1 MSLTTL
7 SGNSLA
13 EVGLGTW
20 KSEPEVVYTA
30 VREAIAMGYRHID
43 CASMYGNE
51 PDIGLALD
59 DAIKDGDVLRED
71 LFITSK
77 LWNNAHVPED
87 VRPALEKTLSD
98 LRLDYL
104 DLYLMHW
111 PVAVRSDVHFAS
123 TADECIS
130 LKILPLETT
139 WTAMEACVDKG
150 LARYIGVANF
160 SIRKLEKL
168 ITEARIQPAMNQVEL
183 HPFLEQQMLV
193 RFCQEHCIQV
203 TAYSPLGSMDRSANA
218 RSDDEPSL
226 LDNAII
232 GEIAHKH
239 DMSPAQVL
247 IQWAVQRGVYVIP
260 KSVSPIRQRENLE
273 AANLLLSVEDVD
285 QISELE
291 RHFRY
296 IDGRPFVVEGSDYT
310 QASIWDEE

>member
-1 MSLTTL
+1 MGLMTVSDKALPM
-7 SGNSLA
+7 
-13 EVGLGTW
+13 VGLGTW

-30 VREAIAMGYRHID
+30 IREAISMGYRHID
-43 CASMYGNE
+43 CASIYGNE
-51 PDIGLALD
+51 PGIGQALS
-59 DAIKDGDVLRED
+59 DAIKDGDVHRED

-77 LWNNAHVPED
+77 LWNNAHAPED
-87 VRPALEKTLSD
+87 VMPALEKTLSD
-98 LRLDYL
+98 LHLDYL

-111 PVAVRSDVHFAS
+111 PVAVRSDVQFAS

-130 LKILPLETT
+130 LKSLPLETT
-139 WTAMEACVDKG
+139 WAAMEACVDKG
-150 LARYIGVANF
+150 LTRYIGVANF
-160 SIRKLEKL
+160 SVCKLEKL
-168 ITEARIQPAMNQVEL
+168 ITTARIQPAMNQVEL

-193 RFCQEHCIQV
+193 RFCQEHRIQV
-203 TAYSPLGSMDRSANA
+203 TAYSPLGSMDRGANL
-218 RSDDEPSL
+218 RSEDEPSL

-247 IQWAVQRGVYVIP
+247 IQWAVQRGGYVIP

-285 QISELE
+285 QISALE

-296 IDGRPFVVEGSDYT
+296 IDGRPFVVEGSDYSL
-310 QASIWDEE
+310 ASIWDEE